1 KPSFDASNDT
11 KRPKEEHSQMAAEFL
26 EAFLLLD
33 DASLLDAPSPSAAIA
48 ERAAQASE
56 PAAPTSFSLFGTD
69 SDSSVPSNQ
78 STPMKQGVRVA
89 QDVVD
94 NEKPSTS

>member
-1 KPSFDASNDT
+1 
-11 KRPKEEHSQMAAEFL
+11 MAAEFH

-56 PAAPTSFSLFGTD
+56 PGASSLRTGRCRQREAVDFGSEASGED
-69 SDSSVPSNQ
+69 GRRQ
-78 STPMKQGVRVA
+78 QAGA
-89 QDVVD
+89 
-94 NEKPSTS
+94 